1 MKMIDID
8 SLLLEWSVRCSKG
21 YPDFNDPNDL
31 LILKEVM
38 MEMNVSFPIDEIAE
52 QQELNEWDATLDD
65 GLDQLEE
72 DEFYDIGN
80 ALNEASIEDFIVPPA
95 MQQLLIKANK
105 TKQFE
110 SFITKL
116 PGGESEPA
124 IQEFIN
130 RLTPGEYEDLVKM
143 LYSKT
148 SVEEITGSE
157 YDSGVASKLFALEP
171 KGIGKAELFLAWVV
185 ANSKVSGGGKSFDL
199 RVNNKKYEV
208 KDYRR
213 SESKGIRLGTK
224 GKVTRFVFWQEILKT
239 LDTIDNLFATDGI
252 QFIKDESTRDLLS
265 QINSRSEF
273 ISKGELNKTD
283 ISTFKTLYT
292 KLNDI
297 SQSDA
302 VGYTYV
308 TFRGP
313 NAEPVSFTIKEIPTS
328 LGKSVTLDLISR
340 GVSESLIVQLR
351 KLKYVRTP
359 ESFEIDIQA
368 AVDTA
373 VDPEIPFIVFRPKGP
388 VITTSFELS
397 SISMATIYII
407 EKK

>member
-1 MKMIDID
+1 MIDID
-8 SLLLEWSVRCSKG
+8 NILSEWSYRCSKG
-21 YPDFNDPNDL
+21 YPDLNDPNDL
-31 LILKEVM
+31 AILKEVM
-38 MEMNVSFPIDEIAE
+38 AEMNVSFPIDEIAYK
-52 QQELNEWDATLDD
+52 QEFNEWDVTLED

-72 DEFYDIGN
+72 SEFYDITN
-80 ALNEASIEDFIVPPA
+80 ALNEGSLEDFNVPSA
-95 MQQLLIKANK
+95 LQQMLVKANK

-110 SFITKL
+110 SFITRL

-124 IQEFIN
+124 IQNFID
-130 RLTPGEYEDLVKM
+130 RLTPNEYEDLVKM

-148 SVEEITGSE
+148 SVEEITKSE
-157 YDSGVASKLFALEP
+157 YESGVASKLFALEP

-185 ANSKVSGGGKSFDL
+185 ANSKVSGGGESFDL

-208 KDYRR
+208 KDYRKG
-213 SESKGIRLGTK
+213 ESKGIRLGTK

-239 LDTIDNLFATDGI
+239 LDTVDNLFATNGV
-252 QFIKDESTRDLLS
+252 QFIQDEATRELLS
-265 QINSRSEF
+265 QINERAEF

-283 ISTFKTLYT
+283 IATFKSLYT
-292 KLNDI
+292 KLNSI

-302 VGYTYV
+302 TGYTYV

-313 NAEPVSFTIKEIPTS
+313 NAEPISFTIKEIPTN
-328 LGKSVTLDLISR
+328 LGKTVTLDLQSR
-340 GVSESLIVQLR
+340 GVSEGLIVQLR
-351 KLKYVRTP
+351 KLKYVRNP
-359 ESFEIDIQA
+359 EALAIDIQS

-388 VITTSFELS
+388 IITTSFELHS
-397 SISMATIYII
+397 VSQATIYII